1 MKNAVKST
9 SFLNNLDE
17 RDPLAK
23 FIQTQRTT
31 VVGYG
36 PSLMVFSSSFSDLQD
51 YFDRIIKH
59 PGQMDLLISTI
70 LKNTL
75 DSDPN
80 RPLLVE
86 QYALLKATVMK
97 LDEVVGDRSASDLLN
112 LQNLIGDVMKIIIP
126 TRRLITKVDCASQ
139 PSRLGLL
146 QLRVSGGDQ
155 AIALLPVRRFAA
167 IWYREE

>member
-23 FIQTQRTT
+23 FIQSQRTT

-59 PGQMDLLISTI
+59 PGQMDLLITTS
-70 LKNTL
+70 
-75 DSDPN
+75 
-80 RPLLVE
+80 
-86 QYALLKATVMK
+86 ALPTALFT
-97 LDEVVGDRSASDLLN
+97 SASTYCPIN
-112 LQNLIGDVMKIIIP
+112 RN
-126 TRRLITKVDCASQ
+126 RR
-139 PSRLGLL
+139 
-146 QLRVSGGDQ
+146 
-155 AIALLPVRRFAA
+155 
-167 IWYREE
+167 